1 MTHYTIFTKNACAQ
15 CVTAKNLLKSEGI
28 EFSEK
33 NVDEDQ
39 EALQQLLQMG
49 LRSMPQIMKNNSLI
63 PNGLQG
69 LQRLWREG
77 NLT

>member
-1 MTHYTIFTKNACAQ
+1 MTHYVIYTKDNCSQ

-28 EFSEK
+28 EFEEK
-33 NVDEDQ
+33 NVDADQ
-39 EALQQLLQMG
+39 EALQHILNMG
-49 LRSMPQIMKNNSLI
+49 LRSMPQITKNNSLI

-77 NLT
+77 KLS